1 MRIRKQQT
9 NQPMNFS
16 EKSESKSTIAPTKT
30 NSTQHLNAAGLRK
43 LLLAA
48 GIASLCASCQSPQT
62 PTATTPGSTPGS
74 TPATSSAASPVAVSS
89 PADPNTVKIVSM
101 LPMTGSALG
110 QAQTMVNG
118 IKQALAETDSKACD
132 GKIKIEYEVLDDA
145 TATAG
150 KWDPSQV
157 TSNAN
162 KVAAD
167 GSVVAAIGHYNSG
180 AAKLSIPVLNQAN
193 VVMVSPAN
201 TYPGLTKPGKGEPK
215 EPNIYYPTGT
225 RNFTRVVPADDL
237 QGAVAANWAKSL
249 GVKKVY
255 ILDDQELY
263 GKGIADIFEATA
275 KTLGIEVLGRE
286 GIDIKASDYK
296 ALMNKIKAL
305 NPEMIY
311 FGGTT
316 QSNAGQIIKDMRNV
330 GMTPEAVKFMG
341 PDGIKE
347 QALIDAGGKDAEGVY
362 ATFGG
367 LPPKE
372 LTGEGAKWYESY
384 KAKYNAEPEAYAA
397 YAFESAKV
405 IIGAINKVCK
415 NDRAAIRDAVLATK
429 DFNGVLG
436 PWSFDANGDTS
447 LTTMSGNVVKDG
459 KWEFVSPLKTE

>member
-1 MRIRKQQT
+1 MLRPKQQT
-9 NQPMNFS
+9 NAPMNLS
-16 EKSESKSTIAPTKT
+16 PKLGGKSPTPKNT
-30 NSTQHLNAAGLRK
+30 NPKEYFNAIGLRT
-43 LLLAA
+43 LLVAA
-48 GIASLCASCQSPQT
+48 SIASLCASCQSPQT
-62 PTATTPGSTPGS
+62 PTATSSGSTPSS
-74 TPATSSAASPVAVSS
+74 TPAASPVAVSS

-132 GKIKIEYEVLDDA
+132 GKIKMEYEVLDDA
-145 TATAG
+145 TAAAG

-215 EPNIYYPTGT
+215 EPNVYYPAGT
-225 RNFTRVVPADDL
+225 RNFSRVVPADDL

-263 GKGIADIFEATA
+263 GKGIADVFEASA
-275 KTLGIEVLGRE
+275 KTAGIEVLGRE

-316 QSNAGQIIKDMRNV
+316 QSNAGQIIKDIRNV
-330 GMTPEAVKFMG
+330 GMTQEAVKFMG

-372 LTGEGAKWYESY
+372 LTGEGAKWYAGY

-397 YAFESAKV
+397 YAYESAKV

-436 PWSFDANGDTS
+436 NWSFDANGDTS
-447 LTTMSGNVVKDG
+447 LTTMSGNVVKGG
-459 KWEFVSPLKTE
+459 KWEFVSPLKPE